1 MPDGPTPP
9 KKQNTEQ
16 KEIDQKEKEKERE
29 RAKEKDVDIKRE
41 EGQFTKEDDDLLEKQ
56 ADRIMANPD
65 QMHIYDVLSK
75 NVSLPR
81 PASPDITISKNRNTV
96 LTIIYVKQPQHT
108 SDQWRIRFNQVILPK
123 INRGKVAGKPTAK
136 PNQPTAGS
144 RGNEEPLASDS
155 IGAPSSKAK
164 QEVKIKSEPTTS
176 SPGLEHRKGPP
187 APNTHSPI
195 HTVDVRNRPNGAL
208 SSISKDKTKP
218 STSHQ
223 QRKTTSSSPSHQPT
237 TPTGKAA
244 SITSSLPT
252 TAPLRMKVQPS
263 ENHTP
268 RWRAEVHRISA
279 TEDKDPGPILSF
291 SPLKPSSHLLPSNQ
305 KRKRDLG
312 STPELR
318 KKSRNVHE
326 NTSTEPEP
334 ESRLLSPEL
343 LGSEAHNLPSSP
355 PLPTPKK
362 KLNYAELS
370 TQAIYDQ
377 LDDDPSLE
385 FPEIEIPGTPPPPL
399 AQSNPR
405 LQIQQKPSTP
415 TELYAPTPDFPSK
428 PQPMSQTKNDP
439 DGIREM
445 NSFLE
450 YCQEKFNASEKQ
462 VIYAIERASG
472 IKQLVKLVLQSI
484 VDDKPLPIHVPG
496 VWSEDDDKVLMGAD
510 SREMK
515 KLQERKGAAHMERR
529 MEFLNLWN
537 MA

>member
-1 MPDGPTPP
+1 
-9 KKQNTEQ
+9 
-16 KEIDQKEKEKERE
+16 
-29 RAKEKDVDIKRE
+29 
-41 EGQFTKEDDDLLEKQ
+41 
-56 ADRIMANPD
+56 
-65 QMHIYDVLSK
+65 
-75 NVSLPR
+75 
-81 PASPDITISKNRNTV
+81 
-96 LTIIYVKQPQHT
+96 
-108 SDQWRIRFNQVILPK
+108 
-123 INRGKVAGKPTAK
+123 
-136 PNQPTAGS
+136 
-144 RGNEEPLASDS
+144 
-155 IGAPSSKAK
+155 
-164 QEVKIKSEPTTS
+164 
-176 SPGLEHRKGPP
+176 
-187 APNTHSPI
+187 
-195 HTVDVRNRPNGAL
+195 
-208 SSISKDKTKP
+208 
-218 STSHQ
+218 
-223 QRKTTSSSPSHQPT
+223 
-237 TPTGKAA
+237 
-244 SITSSLPT
+244 
-252 TAPLRMKVQPS
+252 MKVQPS
-263 ENHTP
+263 ESHTP
-268 RWRAEVHRISA
+268 RWRAEVHRTPA
-279 TEDKDPGPILSF
+279 AEDKDPGPILSL
-291 SPLKPSSHLLPSNQ
+291 SPLKPSSHLLPNNQ

-326 NTSTEPEP
+326 NTPTEPGP

-385 FPEIEIPGTPPPPL
+385 FPEIEFPGTPPPAL

-405 LQIQQKPSTP
+405 LQIQQKPSMP
-415 TELYAPTPDFPSK
+415 IELSAPTPDLPSK
-428 PQPMSQTKNDP
+428 SQPLSPTKSDP

-445 NSFLE
+445 NSFLA
-450 YCQEKFNASEKQ
+450 YCQKKFNASEKE

-484 VDDKPLPIHVPG
+484 VDDKPLPTHVPG